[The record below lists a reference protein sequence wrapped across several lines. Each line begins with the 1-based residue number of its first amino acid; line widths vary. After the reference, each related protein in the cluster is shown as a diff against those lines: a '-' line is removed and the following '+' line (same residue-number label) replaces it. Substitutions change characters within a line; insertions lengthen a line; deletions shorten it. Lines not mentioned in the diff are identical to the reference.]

1 MTFEND
7 NRVDGIGKML
17 ISSRSLAE
25 YQAMFALTDDDLSV
39 RILDCPSGAADFT
52 SAVSNLGGNVTACD
66 AAYFGNSPDNL
77 ATIATSETERGN
89 RYVRAH
95 AEEYEWTFFAD
106 PDEHQHVRQH
116 AAQQFAAHI
125 RQHPSHYIPGRLP
138 ALPFPDD
145 SFDLVLSSHLLFS
158 YADSLDHAFH
168 LDAITELMRVTS
180 GELRIFPLV
189 AIGSAEP
196 YSQLVELLS
205 ELRARG
211 IAGRNVEVDYEF
223 QKGANHMLVC
233 HHES

>member
-1 MTFEND
+1 M
-7 NRVDGIGKML
+7 
-17 ISSRSLAE
+17 
-25 YQAMFALTDDDLSV
+25 
-39 RILDCPSGAADFT
+39 
-52 SAVSNLGGNVTACD
+52 
-66 AAYFGNSPDNL
+66 
-77 ATIATSETERGN
+77 
-89 RYVRAH
+89 
-95 AEEYEWTFFAD
+95 
-106 PDEHQHVRQH
+106 
-116 AAQQFAAHI
+116 
-125 RQHPSHYIPGRLP
+125 
-138 ALPFPDD
+138 
-145 SFDLVLSSHLLFS
+145 FS